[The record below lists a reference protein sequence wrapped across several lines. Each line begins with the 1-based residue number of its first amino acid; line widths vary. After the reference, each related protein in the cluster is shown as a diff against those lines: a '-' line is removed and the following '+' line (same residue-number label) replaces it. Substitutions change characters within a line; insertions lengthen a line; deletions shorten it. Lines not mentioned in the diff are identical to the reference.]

1 MLERALVK
9 GVKIPSLAQF
19 QVSAKSVLDANALNI
34 QGVFPISI
42 SILKQPTL
50 NSVCNKHRQR
60 ECQTT
65 CSLEA
70 SQNAYTTTLIHT
82 YNYIHINTNTITN
95 IHTITIQHIQN
106 IHARQRTY
114 IHYLC
119 SRLNI
124 IVSYSSYYLTV
135 FYNASLRRK

>member
-19 QVSAKSVLDANALNI
+19 QVSAKSVSDANALNN
-34 QGVFPISI
+34 QGVFPIQVSVRKW
-42 SILKQPTL
+42 LTL
-50 NSVCNKHRQR
+50 NSVYNKHRQR
-60 ECQTT
+60 ECQTP

-95 IHTITIQHIQN
+95 IHTITIQHTQD
-106 IHARQRTY
+106 IHTRQRTY

-124 IVSYSSYYLTV
+124 IVSYNSYYLTV
-135 FYNASLRRK
+135 FHNAALRYK